1 MKIQN
6 LRQKNSKLLVVNSIL
21 LVGNYLPD
29 NEIKFLTS
37 SLGSDLCDFS
47 DAYRLLTGSI
57 RITRNQNQD
66 YGNQNTKVAFKNCAP
81 LKNIGQK

>member
-37 SLGSDLCDFS
+37 SLRSNLCDFS

-57 RITRNQNQD
+57 RITRNQN
-66 YGNQNTKVAFKNCAP
+66 
-81 LKNIGQK
+81 